1 MNVPPESGI
10 QKVCKH
16 WLNAATTLLACQ
28 WKLFEVQ
35 YQAGLKIME
44 AALGA
49 PGRGVDVGSPAAP
62 ERSPD
67 IGPAKPDEVGKLER
81 LAAERVSQGLAP
93 PREVY
98 QSPYRTQIDW
108 GKFPAWARPSD
119 PDMFEGCGH
128 EG

>member
-1 MNVPPESGI
+1 MNAPPESGI
-10 QKVCKH
+10 QTVYEH

-35 YQAGLKIME
+35 YAAGLKIME

-49 PGRGVDVGSPAAP
+49 PTRGPDVGKIA
-62 ERSPD
+62 
-67 IGPAKPDEVGKLER
+67 DEVQKLER
-81 LAAERVSQGLAP
+81 LAAERISQGLAP

-98 QSPYRTQIDW
+98 QAPYRSQIDW
-108 GKFPAWARPSD
+108 GKFPEWAKPSD
-119 PDMFEGCGH
+119 PELFEGCGH